1 MIELYVHLVFKD
13 NPTEIYAVNIMQ
25 IKVKDYKGK
34 LSFIKFIRKRILVN
48 RIKSSLMLF
57 TIPSKSLVYLVS
69 KDHNL
74 DWNNVKYKN
83 FGELYIDLSTYKGSL

>member
-1 MIELYVHLVFKD
+1 MHLVFKD

-57 TIPSKSLVYLVS
+57 TIPS
-69 KDHNL
+69 NR
-74 DWNNVKYKN
+74 
-83 FGELYIDLSTYKGSL
+83 

>member
-13 NPTEIYAVNIMQ
+13 NPEEVYAINIMQ

-34 LSFIKFIRKRILVN
+34 LSFIKSIRKRILVN

-57 TIPSKSLVYLVS
+57 TIPSKSLVYFVS
-69 KDHNL
+69 KDPNL
-74 DWNNVKYKN
+74 DWNNVKYKD